1 MIRRAD
7 HYAGVAAL
15 PSRSATALCPPPIQ
29 TMTHAFVAASATRG
43 TSASEKLPG
52 RVFDEA
58 HHVGRAEA
66 GEIAAARSCA
76 TADASSNPQT
86 ITRIAVRRS
95 DRHGSLVIVF
105 DADFVGTS
113 VFPAKG
119 DAILRVDPR
128 TVCG

>member
-15 PSRSATALCPPPIQ
+15 PSRSATALCPPPIH
-29 TMTHAFVAASATRG
+29 TMAHAPVAASATKG
-43 TSASEKLPG
+43 TSASGSCRSRL
-52 RVFDEA
+52 DEA
-58 HHVGRAEA
+58 HHVGRAE
-66 GEIAAARSCA
+66 GG
-76 TADASSNPQT
+76 
-86 ITRIAVRRS
+86 VRRS

-105 DADFVGTS
+105 DAGFVGTS

-128 TVCG
+128 AVCG